1 MGQTA
6 WDLVRRRLEL
16 PLTGR
21 GGCGEVGVK
30 QNMQA
35 EGGWG
40 GWGGNPGSV
49 LDMLNL
55 KC

>member
-35 EGGWG
+35 EVGVAGAGIQAQFWT
-40 GWGGNPGSV
+40 
-49 LDMLNL
+49 
-55 KC
+55 C